1 MKRITAEDR
10 DAVMAATAK
19 ATLVALGEDQ
29 DYSDVPERFMGLF
42 LDVIEDVRDCI
53 RELESESER
62 GG

>member
-1 MKRITAEDR
+1 MNRITAEER
-10 DAVMAATAK
+10 DAIAAATAK
-19 ATLVALGEDQ
+19 ATLVALGDEV
-29 DYSDVPERFMGLF
+29 DYSDLPERFMGLF